1 MANMIAR
8 LGVVLGLDSAEF
20 SKNIEAAGKKLEQ
33 LSDKAEIFGKLGAAS
48 FVAMTYKAMEFADS
62 ISDVA
67 KANDVAIDT
76 IVKLS
81 EALSQNGGEAAN
93 ASKLLSSFTAFVDN
107 AAQGSFQ
114 AQQSFQ
120 KAGIGLKELAKM
132 STEDLFQKTI
142 EGIAAIEDPLTRNAK
157 AMEIF
162 GKAAK
167 GVDFVGL
174 AESMQETS
182 HLTEQQAQAIK
193 DAGDAWDMLN
203 KATHETMLTFT
214 TSVGSGLKA
223 TLDYINE
230 MKGETNAFGQVVKTV
245 FETVAILGAN
255 VAFVFEGIASEIG
268 HTIQNA
274 KTLATQGIDAAIAEN
289 KRYEDD
295 MQMRAQRLE
304 AYERKIMGTGGAG
317 RGSAN
322 DPRRLDM
329 QKAETLGRQVK
340 PGVDKEAES
349 IQHTLNKLKEKQ
361 AAEKLSF
368 DTKQAMFEIDMAG
381 LHMRKEDVD
390 LAKNLFEIDSKRQV
404 MIDEIQ
410 RTEKISQKQKN
421 ELIDTENKIADAAK
435 RQAEARNEIAKAQ
448 REMSFNQGFTDAMEK
463 FFREAP
469 TAMEN
474 GGKTFDTVVS
484 NMGAALDNFVRT
496 GKFSFADLTRSII
509 QDMISIQMRA
519 QATSL
524 FSMAI
529 GALGFGGK
537 FTPGSNS
544 FVGPMPA
551 VASNAGGGDVI
562 GGTPHYVGENG
573 PELFIPSRSGSI
585 IPNSTLAG
593 MSQNQ
598 PTVVYNGPYIA
609 NMSAIDTQ
617 SGVQFL
623 AKNKQAVWA
632 VYQSANRSVPVTR

>member
-33 LSDKAEIFGKLGAAS
+33 LSEKAETFGKLGAAS

-81 EALSQNGGEAAN
+81 DALSQNGGEAEN
-93 ASKLLSSFTAFVDN
+93 AGKLLASFTAFVDN

-142 EGIAAIEDPLTRNAK
+142 EGIASIEDPLTRNAK

-174 AESMQETS
+174 AESMSEVSNMTG
-182 HLTEQQAQAIK
+182 LQAKAIQ

-203 KATHETMLTFT
+203 KHTRDTLLTFT
-214 TSVGSGLKA
+214 EAIGTNLKSTIEYVMQA
-223 TLDYINE
+223 TE
-230 MKGETNAFGQVVKTV
+230 GANAFGTAVKTAFDTAAV
-245 FETVAILGAN
+245 LGAN
-255 VAFVFEGIASEIG
+255 VSFVFKAIGGDILAAASA
-268 HTIQNA
+268 A
-274 KTLATQGIDAAIAEN
+274 KALATEGVDAARKI
-289 KRYEDD
+289 
-295 MQMRAQRLE
+295 MQTQIELDQKNREQLDAF
-304 AYERKIMGTGGAG
+304 ERKIMGTGGAG

-322 DPRRLDM
+322 DPRRLDF
-329 QKAETLGRQVK
+329 QKAASIGRAVK
-340 PGVDKEAES
+340 PGVDKEAEG

-361 AAEKLSF
+361 ASEKLSY
-368 DTKQAMFEIDMAG
+368 DTKQAMFEIDMVG

-421 ELIDTENKIADAAK
+421 ELIEAENKIADAAK
-435 RQAEARNEIAKAQ
+435 RQAEARNEMVKAQ
-448 REMSFNQGFTDAMEK
+448 REMSFGQGFTDSMDK

-474 GGKTFDTVVS
+474 GGKAFESVVS
-484 NMGAALDNFVRT
+484 NMSSALDSFVRT
-496 GKFSFADLTRSII
+496 GKFSFADLTASII
-509 QDMISIQMRA
+509 RDMISIQMRA

-551 VASNAGGGDVI
+551 VASNASGGDVL

-573 PELFIPSRSGSI
+573 PELFVPSRSGSI

-593 MSQNQ
+593 MGQNQ
-598 PTVVYNGPYIA
+598 PTVNYNGPYIA

-617 SGVQFL
+617 SASQFL
-623 AKNKQAVWA
+623 AKNKTA
-632 VYQSANRSVPVTR
+632 VYAANQSASRSIPASR